1 MIKTLTETEIGRI
14 AADAVTEL
22 AQRAVN
28 GAPIYTYIDAC
39 PLTWNALEE
48 GGWDSIG
55 ASEADG
61 GGDATLRDL
70 VEVGKAWGAAC
81 IPLPLIQSIWAKR
94 WSVAARAVG
103 GPVSVSV
110 RRARE
115 GEQSCLVPFGA
126 MSGVAIARSIG
137 GDDSFERG
145 PVGLAEPFAPSM
157 CTSILHYSTEIP
169 AEAAYELA
177 VMWAAEAVGAAQTL
191 VDLSVQYAKD
201 REQFGRPIGSFQAI
215 KHRLADM
222 HSDAEYAE
230 TAVIWESMEMD
241 QAERATLYALDTSI
255 RVAESAIQVH
265 GGMGFTWEMGLHFY
279 LRAMLTQRELVTGLW
294 ADRRS

>member
-1 MIKTLTETEIGRI
+1 VIKTLTETEIGRI

-28 GAPIYTYIDAC
+28 GAPIYSYIDTC
-39 PLTWNALEE
+39 PLAWNALEE

-70 VEVGKAWGAAC
+70 VEVGKAWGTAC
-81 IPLPLIQSIWAKR
+81 IPLPLMETIWAKR

-103 GPVSVSV
+103 GPVSLSV
-110 RRARE
+110 QRARQ
-115 GEQSCLVPFGA
+115 GDQSSLAPFGSLA
-126 MSGVAIARSIG
+126 GVGIARSIG

-145 PVGLAEPFAPSM
+145 PVGLAEPFAPSL
-157 CTSILHYSTEIP
+157 CASILHYSTEMSG
-169 AEAAYELA
+169 EAAYELA
-177 VMWAAEAVGAAQTL
+177 VIWAAEAVGAAQTL

-230 TAVIWESMEMD
+230 TSVIWASMERE

-294 ADRRS
+294 AGIRA